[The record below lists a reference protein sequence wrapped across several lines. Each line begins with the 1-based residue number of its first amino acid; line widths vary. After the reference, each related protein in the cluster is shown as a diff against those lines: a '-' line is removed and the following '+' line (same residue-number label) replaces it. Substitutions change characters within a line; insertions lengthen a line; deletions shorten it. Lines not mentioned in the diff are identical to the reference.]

1 MLTNEKIQNIID
13 NYKYKR
19 LMWNNENEE
28 YKSFLIILM
37 SENQARQTA
46 SKLFSTFAPVA
57 LDVVVALASQAY
69 DGRAFSVC
77 TDTRAGRRNRNKH

>member
-19 LMWNNENEE
+19 LMWNNENKE

-37 SENQARQTA
+37 SESQAR
-46 SKLFSTFAPVA
+46 
-57 LDVVVALASQAY
+57 
-69 DGRAFSVC
+69 
-77 TDTRAGRRNRNKH
+77 